1 MTKEKELAL
10 YKIYVCNLA
19 TINLTGTT
27 NEFQGQMTLNQT
39 QCIQHLPITNENCG
53 KGINIKQN
61 FKLYLNIQGEKFIFP
76 ITVNTQLDMIPH
88 SKNHSNIAFVTQIS
102 TTLDRIKQ

>member
-1 MTKEKELAL
+1 MKKEKELAL

-39 QCIQHLPITNENCG
+39 QCIQHLPITNENL
-53 KGINIKQN
+53 
-61 FKLYLNIQGEKFIFP
+61 FFLSL
-76 ITVNTQLDMIPH
+76 
-88 SKNHSNIAFVTQIS
+88 
-102 TTLDRIKQ
+102 

>member
-10 YKIYVCNLA
+10 YKIYVCNLG

-61 FKLYLNIQGEKFIFP
+61 FKLYLNIQGENLFF
-76 ITVNTQLDMIPH
+76 L
-88 SKNHSNIAFVTQIS
+88 SLW
-102 TTLDRIKQ
+102 TLN